1 MVLDK
6 FGLRTYNLLVVTLVV
21 TLVVML
27 VVMLIG
33 LNFLSAPKKLG
44 LQLVTIKIASDVIKL
59 ERSHG

>member
-1 MVLDK
+1 M
-6 FGLRTYNLLVVTLVV
+6 VTLVV